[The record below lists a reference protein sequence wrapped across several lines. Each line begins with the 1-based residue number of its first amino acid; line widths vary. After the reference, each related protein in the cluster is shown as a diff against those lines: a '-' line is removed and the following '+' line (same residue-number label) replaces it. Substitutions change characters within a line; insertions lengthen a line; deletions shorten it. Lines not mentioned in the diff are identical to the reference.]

1 MKTQLQNEIENN
13 SRLEFN
19 SNLFLIRRKN
29 NFEFG
34 FYETLGNFEF

>member
-29 NFEFG
+29 NFEF
-34 FYETLGNFEF
+34 